1 MKRILGILLTVTLLV
16 ALLVPVIQYLH
27 IPVNAQ
33 ELEVGQEVV
42 ELRTQST
49 KTHYIGDGIYSAEA
63 ALWPVHYQD
72 EGWQE
77 IDNAWVP
84 ATAPWNWEMVH
95 DSYHAYA
102 LNQFTYGQ
110 ILKFELGGESIAFQ
124 PMELQWTNDYSQIE
138 TISSPQ
144 NVLVEVTKGPT
155 EVLSGMDSSIGS
167 IKWDNAY
174 GSGRHFEFTTTPGK
188 LQTLLTLDAA
198 PPEPAQYIIDGG
210 SPVMRQSFIFAPSK
224 DLDIYVNGSLW
235 DKKTKVQTVNDIEFR
250 LNGEPIWYF
259 WQARYWD
266 SGNSTGIAS
275 TILRKAGKSLWLDV
289 LVPYEWLQNA
299 VYPIFIDPDTGA
311 TYPGLGSTE
320 DRDGKVAWVIPTN
333 IQAEANCASCMVAV
347 AGADYSDWL
356 RASHFGFAVP
366 SGAIIDGIKVE
377 INHEGSSANK
387 IKDSSLRLVNASGVN
402 EWDDKASASYWP
414 TDPTTATY
422 GGASDLWGATLTPAI
437 VNNDNFGVRLSA
449 YSNTDFANAYVYWVK
464 ITIYYTPP
472 PEAECQAASNIASTT
487 ARLNG
492 IITDDKG
499 HDCEARFRYGEVL
512 QGDDFEWGEDG
523 DRIDTNGGGI
533 TWTKSVAGTSTA
545 KISTDQQVSGTR
557 SLELYRDGSNN
568 PYAYFPHTAGTGYS
582 IRWWGRKGDTAQLFF
597 MHGNGAKRIYLHHNT
612 NEILYYN
619 DGTAYEICSISADT
633 WTLIQVKNINWDA
646 GTFDVYCGE
655 TLEKSGATMQSSAN
669 TPNVVYFQN
678 NAGTSYVYID
688 DVEVIED
695 WTVTEWQNT
704 LVTDSEYYEDIA
716 SLDPVTDYV
725 FQTQAREIVGD
736 NEGLWSDSLYFTTCP
751 TAPTN
756 VAATDGDHTDK
767 VVVNW
772 TKSEGATGY
781 KVYGDGELLDT
792 LGDVATYDDTNAP
805 APTITAGSTIA
816 SDGSSTAHVSLELS
830 GTSANNGTLRT
841 YKVKAFNDSGDSPD
855 SDTDTGYRGVGG
867 LTYQWQRSS
876 GDADEDYSNIDG
888 ATISTYNDTDA
899 PAPTI
904 TPGSTVA
911 TDGDSTAHVSLSL
924 DGTSTSEGTG
934 RYYQCILNADG
945 AAQQISGSNR
955 GYRTVGE
962 LSYQWQRSAGNSD
975 EDYSNIDGATSS
987 TYDDTEAPA
996 PTITSGN
1003 ADAADGTS
1011 TEYVTLTLTGQQG
1024 NDGDGRYYQCV
1035 LNADGA
1041 VEQTSS
1047 SNRGHRGVDT
1057 LSLQWQ
1063 RSAADSDA
1071 DYSNIIG
1078 AVSTPYNDANG
1089 VAAPDGRYYQGIVSM
1104 SGAISQNSTSNRG
1117 YFLAIVPPTVVSY
1130 NATGITGVSGILHGE
1145 ITLTGYE
1152 NASTIGFEWGLTV
1165 GNYTYN
1171 WTDTGSFGLGTFD
1184 HEITDL
1190 LTNTTYFWRAFAINA
1205 GGRGNSTALN
1215 FTTLALPFLPT
1226 NFTATAIGTSAVNLT
1241 WTMGVAA
1248 NITVIRYRESG
1259 YPTSPTEGLP
1269 AYSGNGTWTII
1280 EGLNLDTTIY
1290 YFSAWSYNDFGY
1302 SIDYATAKIGGNMQA
1317 ILMFGLL
1324 FLVAIGFIVLYL
1336 WKREMWLGIA
1346 AGTVWVATAIYAWV
1360 GYEAPTPAMTTMW
1373 FGLGWLFLAIGLA
1386 LLVAPLSWN
1395 KTKDEIWEESMD
1407 PDTGEPIMEEY
1418 KNGNKTGQTRPLT
1431 DLEMT
1436 ERQQPQEKRRRDKSS
1451 KFSREGRL

>member
-1 MKRILGILLTVTLLV
+1 MKKILGILLALTLLV
-16 ALLVPVIQYLH
+16 TILPLGNVVLADPLISTVAQSDTPYNIRLTSQHGAFYDAGRYWQLYIDDEQDICFKTSTDGEAWSSATEIGDAAYRGATYDVFFDGTYVHYVRNTALDSPDYKGIAYRRGTPQSDGSITWCEVEQTVLANTVIANDIQLAIDSNGYVWIGYAGDQSNYGYPTVIKSSTNDGTWSTAAGFPYEFFDTEDDWFV
-27 IPVNAQ
+27 IPVAQ
-33 ELEVGQEVV
+33 TSGKVYCIVYRSATSEEVIKGYQWDGDSWEAQQDATTSDLSNGSGSGYFGMLSAVG
-42 ELRTQST
+42 
-49 KTHYIGDGIYSAEA
+49 IGDDIHLAFR
-63 ALWPVHYQD
+63 
-72 EGWQE
+72 
-77 IDNAWVP
+77 
-84 ATAPWNWEMVH
+84 ATAGGIKHVIRTSGSW
-95 DSYHAYA
+95 
-102 LNQFTYGQ
+102 
-110 ILKFELGGESIAFQ
+110 GGESTIEATLLSTKSTPVLTKRLNGDLVCSWSYAIWDF
-124 PMELQWTNDYSQIE
+124 PTGSDCWVYCKVYSDGSWD
-138 TISSPQ
+138 SSA
-144 NVLVEVTKGPT
+144 T
-155 EVLSGMDSSIGS
+155 EVLYSEDSFEYPYNLQAYYEEYEGMNGDFVF
-167 IKWDNAY
+167 AY
-174 GSGRHFEFTTTPGK
+174 ES
-188 LQTLLTLDAA
+188 TL
-198 PPEPAQYIIDGG
+198 
-210 SPVMRQSFIFAPSK
+210 S
-224 DLDIYVNGSLW
+224 
-235 DKKTKVQTVNDIEFR
+235 
-250 LNGEPIWYF
+250 
-259 WQARYWD
+259 
-266 SGNSTGIAS
+266 
-275 TILRKAGKSLWLDV
+275 
-289 LVPYEWLQNA
+289 VPYN
-299 VYPIFIDPDTGA
+299 IIH
-311 TYPGLGSTE
+311 
-320 DRDGKVAWVIPTN
+320 VI
-333 IQAEANCASCMVAV
+333 
-347 AGADYSDWL
+347 
-356 RASHFGFAVP
+356 GF
-366 SGAIIDGIKVE
+366 
-377 INHEGSSANK
+377 
-387 IKDSSLRLVNASGVN
+387 
-402 EWDDKASASYWP
+402 
-414 TDPTTATY
+414 
-422 GGASDLWGATLTPAI
+422 
-437 VNNDNFGVRLSA
+437 LS
-449 YSNTDFANAYVYWVK
+449 
-464 ITIYYTPP
+464 
-472 PEAECQAASNIASTT
+472 PEAECQAASNIGSTT

-499 HDCEARFRYGEVL
+499 NDCEARFRYGEVI
-512 QGDDFEWGEDG
+512 QKDDFEWGEDE
-523 DRIDTNGGGI
+523 DDLDTNGGGI
-533 TWTKSVAGTSTA
+533 TWTVTDAGSSTV
-545 KISTDQQVSGTR
+545 KIDDAYSHSGTR
-557 SLELYRDGSNN
+557 SARFYRVGTDN
-568 PYAYFPHTAGTGYS
+568 PGAYFTQAPLTNSQVLS
-582 IRWWGRKGDTAQLFF
+582 IWVRKNDTARFIIYY
-597 MHGNGAKRIYLHHNT
+597 GNGIKVINFSFWEDEQLDTYDGADHHK
-612 NEILYYN
+612 YGAAGDY
-619 DGTAYEICSISADT
+619 DT
-633 WTLIQVKNINWDA
+633 LVHFEVKNVDWDA
-646 GTFDVYCGE
+646 GTYDVYVDDVLLADGAAMRA
-655 TLEKSGATMQSSAN
+655 SGSWN
-669 TPNVVYFQN
+669 GNIYFYNQV
-678 NAGTSYVYID
+678 GTSNLWLD
-688 DVEVIED
+688 DVLVHEA
-695 WTVTEWQNT
+695 WTETDWQNS
-704 LVTDSEYYEDIA
+704 LNTDSTYYEDIA
-716 SLDPVTDYV
+716 SLDALTDYI

-736 NEGLWSDSLYFTTCP
+736 NEGAWSDSLYFTTCP
-751 TAPTN
+751 TAPTD
-756 VAATDGDHTDK
+756 VAATDGEHTDK

-772 TKSEGATGY
+772 IKSEGATGY

-792 LGDVATYDDTNAP
+792 LGDVATYDDTSAP

-855 SDTDTGYRGVGG
+855 SDTDTGYRGHGA

-876 GDADEDYSNIDG
+876 GDADENYSNIDG
-888 ATISTYNDTDA
+888 ATDSTYNDTDA

-924 DGTSTSEGTG
+924 DGTSTSGGTG

-945 AAQQISGSNR
+945 AAEQTSASNR

-962 LSYQWQRSAGNSD
+962 LSYQWQRSSGDAD

-996 PTITSGN
+996 PTITPGN

-1104 SGAISQNSTSNRG
+1104 PGAISQNSTTDRG
-1117 YFLAIVPPTVVSY
+1117 YFLAIVAPNVTAY
-1130 NATGITGVSGILHGE
+1130 NTTGITGVSGILHGE

-1171 WTDTGSFGLGTFD
+1171 WADTGSFGLGTFD